1 MTFGQGLR
9 AVLKDLSLRTGLLHR
24 TFFNVYP
31 LMFNPQQLGVLDEA
45 VGSVKGV
52 SGCFVE
58 AGCAFGST
66 TVFLNQSMDGH
77 GIVTDYYAIDTF
89 CGFMPSH
96 AQHEIDKRGKP
107 ASIAGGFRENKQ
119 AWFDSSV
126 AMHGCERVRSIRGD
140 DAAYDFA
147 SLGPIAFCLLD
158 VDLYEPTLA
167 ALPGI
172 YDALSPGGV
181 LVVDDCQPGMFYD
194 GAGQA
199 FGEFVAARGLQSI
212 IVADKLGILRK
223 PV

>member
-77 GIVTDYYAIDTF
+77 GIVTDYY
-89 CGFMPSH
+89 G
-96 AQHEIDKRGKP
+96 RGLLRQ
-107 ASIAGGFRENKQ
+107 G
-119 AWFDSSV
+119 
-126 AMHGCERVRSIRGD
+126 RG
-140 DAAYDFA
+140 
-147 SLGPIAFCLLD
+147 SEG
-158 VDLYEPTLA
+158 
-167 ALPGI
+167 
-172 YDALSPGGV
+172 
-181 LVVDDCQPGMFYD
+181 QRQ
-194 GAGQA
+194 GAGQNDA
-199 FGEFVAARGLQSI
+199 GHGVFPKSARPPPGRRLYSRWARPGSIPRLQS
-212 IVADKLGILRK
+212 
-223 PV
+223 